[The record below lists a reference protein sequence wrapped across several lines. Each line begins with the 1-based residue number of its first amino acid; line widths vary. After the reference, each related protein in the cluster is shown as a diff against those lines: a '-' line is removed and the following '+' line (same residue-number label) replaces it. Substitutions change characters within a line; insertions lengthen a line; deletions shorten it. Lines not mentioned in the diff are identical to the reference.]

1 MTTLRRSARW
11 LLPVGLV
18 VLWFVLAGLGGPTF
32 GKLSSVSS
40 NDQAT
45 FLPAS
50 AESTEVRAWQE
61 EFTDSQAIPALV
73 VVEKAAGED
82 GALSRTD
89 LAALAPLAAELGS
102 VEGVAPA
109 PAGAGGGGSSVV
121 GPIPSEDGRAVQFV
135 VPIAEGAEGLRSVV
149 AELREVA
156 KGVPD
161 GWTAWVTGPA
171 GITADLVS
179 AFGGIDG
186 ILLLVAVG
194 AVFVILLLVY
204 RSAVLPF
211 LVLFSAVGALCA
223 SVLAVYWLAAAGW
236 ITLSGQSQGI
246 LSILVIGAA
255 TDYALLLVARFREAL
270 HSVESRWSALWT
282 AWRGSFEPIL
292 ASAATV
298 ILALL
303 CLLFSDLNSNRS
315 LGPIAAV
322 GIAFSLLSALTFLPA
337 LLVLFG
343 RGVFWPLRPR
353 FEGAH
358 AHTAVQS
365 GAHDGARPGPRHSA
379 APARGSA
386 GTAGGPGRAGGA
398 GTADAAGARGT
409 AGIPG
414 LEGVRGLWRGVGTL
428 VARRPRLTWIV
439 ALVLLGAGLAGL
451 PQLKAHGV
459 EQTELVLTATE
470 SVEGQEVLAR
480 HFDAGSGSPVVVV
493 AREDR
498 AADVLEE
505 VRGTPGVASASLYT
519 GAGYTGAAPS
529 GPGQPP
535 AAGGA
540 DVAPGPPAVVREG
553 RVLINAVLDYQADSA
568 EAEQVVKEL
577 RGALD
582 AADPEA
588 LVGGVTAI
596 ALDTNETAQADLVKI
611 IPLVLG
617 VILVVLMLLLRSVLA
632 PVLLIASVVVSYGA
646 ALGVSALVFN
656 HVLGFPGADASVPL
670 FGFVFLVAL
679 GVDYNIFLMT
689 RVREESLKIG
699 TRPGI
704 LRGLAL
710 TGGVITSAGIV
721 LAATFA
727 ALGVIPILFLV
738 QLAFIVAFGVLL
750 DTVVVRSL
758 LVPALAYDAGPA
770 IWWPS
775 RLARGSRSRDE
786 DREGAKVPA

>member
-1 MTTLRRSARW
+1 MTPRRWIRW
-11 LLPVGLV
+11 MIPLGLV
-18 VLWFVLAGLGGPTF
+18 AVWFVLSGLGGPTF

-40 NDQAT
+40 NDQAS

-61 EFTDSQAIPALV
+61 KFTESNAIPALV
-73 VVEKAAGED
+73 VVEKD

-89 LAALAPLAAELGS
+89 LAALAPLAAEFGS

-109 PAGAGGGGSSVV
+109 QAGAPSSVV
-121 GPIPSEDGRAVQFV
+121 GPIPSEDGRAAQFV
-135 VPIAEGAEGLRSVV
+135 VPVAGTESLRTVV
-149 AELREVA
+149 AELRDVA
-156 KGVPD
+156 SGVPE
-161 GWTAWVTGPA
+161 GMQAWVTGPA
-171 GITADLVS
+171 GLTADLVA
-179 AFGGIDG
+179 AFGGVDG

-204 RSAVLPF
+204 RSAVLPL
-211 LVLFSAVGALCA
+211 LVLFASVAALCA
-223 SVLAVYWLAAAGW
+223 SVLAIYWLAKAGW
-236 ITLSGQSQGI
+236 IALSGQSQGI

-255 TDYALLLVARFREAL
+255 TDYALLLVARYREAL
-270 HSVESRWSALWT
+270 HQVESRWAAIVR
-282 AWRGSFEPIL
+282 AWRAAFEPIL
-292 ASAATV
+292 ASGATV

-322 GIAFSLLSALTFLPA
+322 GIGFSLLSALTFLPA

-343 RGVFWPLRPR
+343 RSAFWPLRPKY
-353 FEGAH
+353 
-358 AHTAVQS
+358 
-365 GAHDGARPGPRHSA
+365 DGGH
-379 APARGSA
+379 APARHTAPSA
-386 GTAGGPGRAGGA
+386 WASDGA
-398 GTADAAGARGT
+398 GAA
-409 AGIPG
+409 PG
-414 LEGVRGLWRGVGTL
+414 LEGVRGLWRRVGSL
-428 VARRPRLTWIV
+428 VARRPRATWIV
-439 ALVLLGAGLAGL
+439 ALVLLAAGVAGL
-451 PQLKAHGV
+451 PQLKANGV
-459 EQTELVLTATE
+459 EQTQLVLTATD
-470 SVEGQEVLAR
+470 SVEGQDVLAR
-480 HFDAGSGSPVVVV
+480 HFDAGTGSPAVVV

-498 AADVLEE
+498 AETVLRE
-505 VRGTPGVASASLYT
+505 VQSTPGVSSAAVY
-519 GAGYTGAAPS
+519 S
-529 GPGQPP
+529 GPGGP
-535 AAGGA
+535 AAQGGA
-540 DVAPGPPAVVREG
+540 AVVRDG

-568 EAEQVVKEL
+568 EAEDVVTRL
-577 RGALD
+577 RSSLD

-596 ALDTNETAQADLVKI
+596 ALDTNQTAQADLRRI

-617 VILVVLMLLLRSVLA
+617 VILVVLILLLRSVVA
-632 PVLLIASVVVSYGA
+632 PLLLIGSVVLSYA
-646 ALGVSALVFN
+646 AVLGVSALVFN
-656 HVLGFPGADASVPL
+656 HLFGFPGADAAVTL

-689 RVREESLKIG
+689 RVREESLAHG

-738 QLAFIVAFGVLL
+738 QIAFIVAFGVLL

-758 LVPALAYDAGPA
+758 LVPALAYDIGPA

-775 RLARGSRSRDE
+775 RLARGSAPQPAAPAP
-786 DREGAKVPA
+786 AKAEAEALS